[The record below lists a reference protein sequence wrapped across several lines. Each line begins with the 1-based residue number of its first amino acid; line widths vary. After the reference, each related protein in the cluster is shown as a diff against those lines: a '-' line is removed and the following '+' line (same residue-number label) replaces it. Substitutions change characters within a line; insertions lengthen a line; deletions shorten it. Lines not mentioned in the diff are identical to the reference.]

1 MNLYEINAALMQA
14 YDDAVDQE
22 TGEIIENEA
31 YKAIDGLQMALEEK
45 TENVLLWIK
54 NLQAD
59 AEALK
64 KEKLAFADRQARAEA
79 KIESLKKYVGE
90 VLDGQK
96 FQTARVS
103 ASWRKSEAVEYVGN
117 VSDLPDDYIKIAD
130 PVVDKTALKKALKNG
145 EEIEGARLVTRQN
158 LQIK

>member
-1 MNLYEINAALMQA
+1 MNLYEINAALEQA
-14 YDDAVDQE
+14 YEEAVDPE
-22 TGEIIENEA
+22 TGEIIENAA
-31 YKAIDGLQMALEEK
+31 YAAIDGLQMELEEK

-64 KEKLAFADRQARAEA
+64 KEKMAFADRQARVEA
-79 KIESLKKYVGE
+79 KAESLKKYVGG
-90 VLDGQK
+90 VLNGQK

-117 VSDLPDDYIKIAD
+117 VFELPEDYIKHSD
-130 PVVDKTALKKALKNG
+130 PTVDKTALKKALKNG
-145 EEIEGARLVTRQN
+145 EEIEGARLVIRQN

>member
-45 TENVLLWIK
+45 TESVLLWIK

-64 KEKLAFADRQARAEA
+64 KEKQAFADRQSRVEN
-79 KIESLKKYVGE
+79 KIESLKKYVGG
-90 VLDGQK
+90 VLEGQK

-103 ASWRKSEAVEYVGN
+103 ASWRKSDAVEYDGDVFA
-117 VSDLPDDYIKIAD
+117 LPEDYIKYSE
-130 PVVDKTALKKALKNG
+130 PTVDKVALKKALKNG
-145 EEIEGARLVTRQN
+145 EKIKGARLITRQN

>member
-14 YDDAVDQE
+14 YDDAVDPE

-31 YKAIDGLQMALEEK
+31 YNAIVNLQMDLEEK
-45 TENVLLWIK
+45 TENILLWIK
-54 NLQAD
+54 NLEAD

-64 KEKLAFADRQARAEA
+64 KEKMAFADRQARTEA
-79 KIESLKKYVGE
+79 KIKSLKKYVGG

-96 FQTARVS
+96 FQTPRVS
-103 ASWRKSEAVEYVGN
+103 AAWRKSEAVEYDGDVFA
-117 VSDLPDDYIKIAD
+117 LPKQYIKD
-130 PVVDKTALKKALKNG
+130 PVVNKVALKKALKNG
-145 EEIEGARLVTRQN
+145 AEIEGARLITCQN

>member
-96 FQTARVS
+96 FQTPRVS

-117 VSDLPDDYIKIAD
+117 VFALPENYIKYSD
-130 PVVDKTALKKALKNG
+130 PTVDKTALKNALKNG
-145 EEIEGARLVTRQN
+145 EEIEGARLVIRQN

>member
-1 MNLYEINAALMQA
+1 MNLYEINAALEQA
-14 YDDAVDQE
+14 YEEAVDPE
-22 TGEIIENEA
+22 TGEVIENAA
-31 YKAIDGLQMALEEK
+31 YAAIDGLQMELEEK

-64 KEKLAFADRQARAEA
+64 KEKMAFADRQARVEA
-79 KIESLKKYVGE
+79 KAESLKKYVSG
-90 VLDGQK
+90 VLNGQK

-117 VSDLPDDYIKIAD
+117 VNALPDSCIKIAD

-145 EEIEGARLVTRQN
+145 EEIEGARLVIRQN

>member
-64 KEKLAFADRQARAEA
+64 KEKLYERR
-79 KIESLKKYVGE
+79 E
-90 VLDGQK
+90 V
-96 FQTARVS
+96 V
-103 ASWRKSEAVEYVGN
+103 
-117 VSDLPDDYIKIAD
+117 
-130 PVVDKTALKKALKNG
+130 
-145 EEIEGARLVTRQN
+145 
-158 LQIK
+158 

>member
-14 YDDAVDQE
+14 YENAVDQE
-22 TGEIIENEA
+22 TGEIIENDA

-64 KEKLAFADRQARAEA
+64 KEKQAFADRQARVETKA
-79 KIESLKKYVGE
+79 ESLKRYVGGILE
-90 VLDGQK
+90 GQK
-96 FQTARVS
+96 FQTPRVV
-103 ASWRKSEAVEYVGN
+103 ASWRKSEAVEYIGN
-117 VSDLPDDYIKIAD
+117 VNDLPADCIKIAD

-145 EEIEGARLVTRQN
+145 AEIEGARIITRQN

>member
-59 AEALK
+59 A
-64 KEKLAFADRQARAEA
+64 
-79 KIESLKKYVGE
+79 
-90 VLDGQK
+90 
-96 FQTARVS
+96 
-103 ASWRKSEAVEYVGN
+103 
-117 VSDLPDDYIKIAD
+117 
-130 PVVDKTALKKALKNG
+130 
-145 EEIEGARLVTRQN
+145 
-158 LQIK
+158 

>member
-64 KEKLAFADRQARAEA
+64 KEKMAFADRQARVEA
-79 KIESLKKYVGE
+79 KAESLKKYVSGI
-90 VLDGQK
+90 LNGQK

-117 VSDLPDDYIKIAD
+117 VNALPDSCIKIGSGQDGTQETLEERRRDRRGAAD
-130 PVVDKTALKKALKNG
+130 RKA
-145 EEIEGARLVTRQN
+145 ESPD
-158 LQIK
+158 

>member
-1 MNLYEINAALMQA
+1 MNLYEINAALEQA
-14 YDDAVDQE
+14 YEEAVDPE

-64 KEKLAFADRQARAEA
+64 KEKIGAAGLDVLEVEPMDPENPLCKLSESDRLLITPHIAWA
-79 KIESLKKYVGE
+79 
-90 VLDGQK
+90 
-96 FQTARVS
+96 
-103 ASWRKSEAVEYVGN
+103 AVEARTRLLQEVYKNLKAFQKGEKRN
-117 VSDLPDDYIKIAD
+117 VC
-130 PVVDKTALKKALKNG
+130 TG
-145 EEIEGARLVTRQN
+145 
-158 LQIK
+158 

>member
-64 KEKLAFADRQARAEA
+64 KEKMAFADRQARAEA
-79 KIESLKKYVGE
+79 KIESLKKYVGK

-103 ASWRKSEAVEYVGN
+103 ASWRKSEAVEYAGN
-117 VSDLPDDYIKIAD
+117 VFALPEDYIKYSD
-130 PVVDKTALKKALKNG
+130 PTVDKTALKKALKNG
-145 EEIEGARLVTRQN
+145 EEIEGARLVIRQN

>member
-14 YDDAVDQE
+14 YDNAVDQE
-22 TGEIIENEA
+22 TGEIIENDA

-64 KEKLAFADRQARAEA
+64 KEKQAFADRQARVEA
-79 KIESLKKYVGE
+79 KAESLKKYVGGILE
-90 VLDGQK
+90 GQK
-96 FQTARVS
+96 FQTPRVA

-117 VSDLPDDYIKIAD
+117 VNDLPADYIKIAD
-130 PVVDKTALKKALKNG
+130 PIVDKTALKKALKNG
-145 EEIEGARLVTRQN
+145 AEIEGARIITRQN

>member
-64 KEKLAFADRQARAEA
+64 KEKQAFADRQSRVEN
-79 KIESLKKYVGE
+79 KIESLKKYVGG
-90 VLDGQK
+90 VLEGQK

-103 ASWRKSEAVEYVGN
+103 ASWRKSDAVEYDGDVFA
-117 VSDLPDDYIKIAD
+117 LPEDYIKYSE
-130 PVVDKTALKKALKNG
+130 PTVDKVALKKALKNG
-145 EEIEGARLVTRQN
+145 EKIKGARLITRQN

>member
-79 KIESLKKYVGE
+79 KIESLKKYVGG

-96 FQTARVS
+96 FHTARVS

-117 VSDLPDDYIKIAD
+117 VFELPEDYIKYSD
-130 PVVDKTALKKALKNG
+130 PTVDKIALKKALKNG
-145 EEIEGARLVTRQN
+145 EEIEGARLVIRQN

>member
-1 MNLYEINAALMQA
+1 MNLYEINTALEQA
-14 YDDAVDQE
+14 YEEAVDPE
-22 TGEIIENEA
+22 TGEIIENAA
-31 YKAIDGLQMALEEK
+31 YAAIDGLQMELEEK

-64 KEKLAFADRQARAEA
+64 KEKMAFADRQARVEA
-79 KIESLKKYVGE
+79 KAESLKKYVSG
-90 VLDGQK
+90 VLNGQK
-96 FQTARVS
+96 FKTTRVS

-117 VSDLPDDYIKIAD
+117 VNALPDSYIKIAD
-130 PVVDKTALKKALKNG
+130 PVVDKTALKKLLKSG
-145 EEIEGARLVTRQN
+145 TEIEGARLIARQN

>member
-64 KEKLAFADRQARAEA
+64 KEKMAFSDRQARVEA
-79 KIESLKKYVGE
+79 KAESLKKYVSG
-90 VLDGQK
+90 VLNGQK

-117 VSDLPDDYIKIAD
+117 VNALPDSCIKIAD
-130 PVVDKTALKKALKNG
+130 PVVDKTALKKLLKSG
-145 EEIEGARLVTRQN
+145 AEIEGARLIARQN

>member
-1 MNLYEINAALMQA
+1 MNLYEINAALEQA
-14 YDDAVDQE
+14 YEEAVDPE
-22 TGEIIENEA
+22 TGEVIENAA
-31 YKAIDGLQMALEEK
+31 YAAIDGLQMELEEK

-59 AEALK
+59 AEA
-64 KEKLAFADRQARAEA
+64 
-79 KIESLKKYVGE
+79 ESLKKYVSGI
-90 VLDGQK
+90 LNGQK

-117 VSDLPDDYIKIAD
+117 VNALPDSCIKIAD
-130 PVVDKTALKKALKNG
+130 PVVDKTALKKLLKSG
-145 EEIEGARLVTRQN
+145 AEIEGARLIARQN

>member
-22 TGEIIENEA
+22 TGELIENEA

-45 TENVLLWIK
+45 TESVLLWIK

-64 KEKLAFADRQARAEA
+64 KEKQAFADRQSRVEN
-79 KIESLKKYVGE
+79 KIESLKKYVGG
-90 VLDGQK
+90 VLEGQK

-103 ASWRKSEAVEYVGN
+103 ASWRKSDAVEYDGDVFA
-117 VSDLPDDYIKIAD
+117 LPEDYIKYSE
-130 PVVDKTALKKALKNG
+130 PTVDKVALKKALKNG
-145 EEIEGARLVTRQN
+145 EKIKGARLITRQN

>member
-14 YDDAVDQE
+14 YDDAVDPE

-31 YKAIDGLQMALEEK
+31 YNAIVSLQMDLEEK
-45 TENVLLWIK
+45 TENILLWIK
-54 NLQAD
+54 NLEAD

-64 KEKLAFADRQARAEA
+64 KEKMAFADRQARTEA
-79 KIESLKKYVGE
+79 KIKSLKKYVGG

-96 FQTARVS
+96 FQTPRVS
-103 ASWRKSEAVEYVGN
+103 AAWRKSEAVEYDGDVLA
-117 VSDLPDDYIKIAD
+117 LPKEYIKYSD
-130 PVVDKTALKKALKNG
+130 PVVNKVALKKALKNG
-145 EEIEGARLVTRQN
+145 AEVEGARLITCQN

>member
-22 TGEIIENEA
+22 KGEIIENEA

-64 KEKLAFADRQARAEA
+64 KEKQAFADRQSRVEN
-79 KIESLKKYVGE
+79 KIESLKKYVGG
-90 VLDGQK
+90 VLEGQK

-103 ASWRKSEAVEYVGN
+103 ASWRKSDAVEYDGDVFA
-117 VSDLPDDYIKIAD
+117 LPEDYIKYSE
-130 PVVDKTALKKALKNG
+130 PTVDKVALKKALKNG
-145 EEIEGARLVTRQN
+145 EKIKGARLITRQN